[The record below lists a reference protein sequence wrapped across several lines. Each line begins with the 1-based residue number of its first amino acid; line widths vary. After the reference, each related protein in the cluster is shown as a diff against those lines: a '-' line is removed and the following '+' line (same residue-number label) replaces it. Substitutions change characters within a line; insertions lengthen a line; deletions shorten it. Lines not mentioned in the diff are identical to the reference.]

1 MYKKEVAIVSNHF
14 MRDSF
19 DLMTMILTIE
29 EQKYNPLPLPLTINT
44 HLITKVAQYNQS
56 TT

>member
-1 MYKKEVAIVSNHF
+1 MYKTEVAIVNNHF